1 MIPKEKAKQLIEKY
15 INASFNCT
23 DCDTPYCD
31 IKCTSLSI
39 FEAKLCALIAVN
51 QIDEVLW
58 HTHKNLDEYI
68 YWKEVKREIK
78 KYEINTKAKI

>member
-1 MIPKEKAKQLIEKY
+1 MIPKEKAKELIDKY

-39 FEAKLCALIAVN
+39 FEAKLCVLIAVN
-51 QIDEVLW
+51 EILEVLS
-58 HTHKNLDEYI
+58 KDLNPLVN
-68 YWKEVKREIK
+68 YWFEVKREIK
-78 KYEINTKAKI
+78 KYETNTKAKI

>member
-1 MIPKEKAKQLIEKY
+1 MTPKEKAKELIGKY

-31 IKCTSLSI
+31 IKCTSLSK

-51 QIDEVLW
+51 EILEVLS
-58 HTHKNLDEYI
+58 KDLNPLVN
-68 YWKEVKREIK
+68 YWF
-78 KYEINTKAKI
+78 